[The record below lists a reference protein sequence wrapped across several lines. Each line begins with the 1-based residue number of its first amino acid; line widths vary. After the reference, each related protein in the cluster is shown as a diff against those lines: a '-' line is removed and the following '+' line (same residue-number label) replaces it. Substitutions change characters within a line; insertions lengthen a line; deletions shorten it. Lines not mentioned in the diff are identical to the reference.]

1 MTFKCSYNLAPGY
14 LCSNL
19 LQRTFIHDRL
29 PRDHSNPEI
38 PLFTTASGQRSFA
51 YRAVKIWIYLDDS
64 FKLQPSISTLKSAM
78 MGTSLMW
85 THGSVL
91 FMGIHQIAP
100 NTTVQFI

>member
-1 MTFKCSYNLAPGY
+1 MTFKCFYNLAPGY

-29 PRDHSNPEI
+29 LRSHSNPEI
-38 PLFTTASGQRSFA
+38 PLFKTASGQRSFA
-51 YRAVKIWIYLDDS
+51 YGAVKIWIYLDDS

-78 MGTSLMW
+78 MGTSLMR

-91 FMGIHQIAP
+91 FMGHQIAP